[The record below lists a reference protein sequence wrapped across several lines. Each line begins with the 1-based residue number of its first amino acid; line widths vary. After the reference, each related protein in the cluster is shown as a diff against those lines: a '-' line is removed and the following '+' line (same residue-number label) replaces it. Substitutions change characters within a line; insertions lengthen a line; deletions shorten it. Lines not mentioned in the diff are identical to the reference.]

1 MKFLKSLWD
10 EVVYNGHLQS
20 IGAMAIVDLACLFF
34 DIEISATAFVLLYA
48 MFYLLYLYN
57 REKELEIDKITNK
70 ERSAHLEKIAG
81 KVPMIFFVVSLI
93 VIGCLFIIKSLY
105 TTILILAI
113 ISCGLLY
120 TGVFK
125 PATRYL
131 PLFKNF
137 YVATVFGLLVYY
149 PFAVIGDLSRIASAT
164 ALYLSLIIFLKAF
177 AMQILLDLKDI
188 EGDKT
193 VFLKTLGVLV
203 GKKVSCIVLYVSLVI
218 LSVFLPAIYYYYLN
232 FNAYIFV
239 FALAGMYNIYYYELV
254 RRGNKKGYVLA
265 GAEFIVCDVLM
276 RLGMVISPL
285 FFEIFF
291 K

>member
-10 EVVYNGHLQS
+10 EIIYNGHLQS

-34 DIEISATAFVLLYA
+34 DIKIGATAFVLLYA
-48 MFYLLYLYN
+48 AFYLLYLYN

-81 KVPMIFFVVSLI
+81 KVPIIFFAVSLV

-105 TTILILAI
+105 TTVLILAI
-113 ISCGLLY
+113 IFCGFLY
-120 TGVFK
+120 TDVFK
-125 PATRYL
+125 PATRYI
-131 PLFKNF
+131 PLFKNL

-149 PFAVIGDLSRIASAT
+149 PFAVIGDLSRITSAT
-164 ALYLSLIIFLKAF
+164 ALYLSLIVFLKAF
-177 AMQILLDLKDI
+177 TMQILLDLKDI

-193 VFLKTLGVLV
+193 VFLKTLGVIA
-203 GKKVSCIVLYVSLVI
+203 GEKVSYITLYISLVV

-239 FALAGMYNIYYYELV
+239 FALAGLYNIYYYELA
-254 RRGNKKGYVLA
+254 RRGNKKGYIFA
-265 GAEFIVCDVLM
+265 GAEFIVWDMFM
-276 RLGMVISPL
+276 RLGTIIL
-285 FFEIFF
+285 
-291 K
+291 